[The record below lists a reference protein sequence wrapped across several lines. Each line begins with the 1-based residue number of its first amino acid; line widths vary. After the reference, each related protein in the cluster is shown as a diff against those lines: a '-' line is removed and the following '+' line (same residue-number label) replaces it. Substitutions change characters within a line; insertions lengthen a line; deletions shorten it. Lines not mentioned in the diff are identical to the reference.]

1 MKIRNSHLLITVL
14 ILLLSM
20 VTILPI
26 AWSLALAAA
35 LLIDL
40 AHLNFT
46 RQGRFRL
53 YAAQVQPDQP
63 WRLRWISSPVLKLFK
78 RVSPRMSQTE
88 REALD
93 AGSVWWDGELF
104 SGKPR
109 WRKLRKLELPT
120 LSEEEQAFLD
130 GPVNQLC
137 EMLDDWHITHERH
150 DLPPEVWQFIKDNK
164 FFSMIIPKAY
174 GGLEFSALA
183 HSSVVMKIA
192 TRSVSAAVT
201 VMVPNS
207 LGPGKLLLE
216 YGTDEQKQFYLPRL
230 AVGQEIPCFALTNP
244 EAGSD
249 AGAIPDFGIVCR
261 GDFEDQKDVIGIRLT
276 WNKRYITLGPVAT
289 LLGLAFKLYDP
300 DHLLSEQEDR
310 GVTLAM
316 IPTST
321 PGVNIGRRHLP
332 LNIVFMNGPNSG
344 KDVFIPMEY
353 IIGGQERI
361 GQGWRMLMEC
371 LADGRSISLPA
382 LSVGSGK
389 LVSRAIGAYARV
401 RRQFKMPIG
410 RFEGIEEALAR
421 IGGYTYIMDAARV
434 LTAGAID
441 LGEKPSVISAIVKYH
456 LTEGM
461 RQIINDGM
469 DIVGGSGIC
478 LGPKNI
484 LGRAYQALPIS
495 ITVEGAN
502 ILTRS
507 MIIFGQGAI
516 RSHPFIFEEM
526 SALDEADWNVSL
538 RRFDRALF
546 GHIRFYIGNTLRTFL
561 HGLSGAIFA
570 LTSARRPMRRYYQKL
585 TRMSAA
591 FAVLTDTTLLMLGA
605 SLKRKEKIS
614 ARLGDILSYLYLGT
628 AILKRFEMQGCLKD
642 DIPLMRW
649 SADLVLYRIQIAID
663 GLLQNFPNRFVAGW
677 LRLMIFPLGLR
688 FKPPKDKLGHQVAE
702 LLLAPSQARDRL
714 TEGVFTPENEQDT
727 VARLEDALVK
737 TIKAEHIERRLK
749 KEMKGYQPGYQV
761 MNDMLTRALQ
771 KNIINAEEAKLIREA
786 EEARWHVIQV
796 DDFNQNFTQE

>member
-1 MKIRNSHLLITVL
+1 MDSPNNT
-14 ILLLSM
+14 
-20 VTILPI
+20 P
-26 AWSLALAAA
+26 
-35 LLIDL
+35 
-40 AHLNFT
+40 
-46 RQGRFRL
+46 
-53 YAAQVQPDQP
+53 VQPTQD

-109 WRKLRKLELPT
+109 WRKLRKLQLPT

-137 EMLDDWHITHERH
+137 AMLDDWDITHERY

-164 FFSMIIPKAY
+164 FFSMIIPRAF

-183 HSSVVMKIA
+183 HSTVVMKIA

-216 YGTDEQKQFYLPRL
+216 YGTPEQKEYYLPRL

-261 GDFEDQKDVIGIRLT
+261 DNFQDRKDVLGIRLT

-300 DHLLSEQEDR
+300 EHLLGDQEDR

-316 IPTST
+316 IPTGT
-321 PGVNIGRRHLP
+321 PGVDIGRRHMP

-344 KDVFIPMEY
+344 KDVFIPMDY
-353 IIGGQERI
+353 VIGGQERI

-389 LVSRAIGAYARV
+389 LASRAVGAYSRV

-421 IGGYTYIMDAARV
+421 IGGLTYMMDAARI

-461 RQIINDGM
+461 RQVINDAM

-478 LGPKNI
+478 LGPNNI

-538 RRFDRALF
+538 QRFDRALF
-546 GHIRFYIGNTLRTFL
+546 GHIRFYMSNTLRAFL
-561 HGLSGAIFA
+561 HGLSGAVFA
-570 LTSARRPMRRYYQKL
+570 WTSARRPVRRYYQKL

-591 FAVLTDTTLLMLGA
+591 FGVLTDTTLLMLGA

-628 AILKRFEMQGCLKD
+628 AILKHFEMQGCLKQD
-642 DIPLMRW
+642 VPLMRW
-649 SADLVLYRIQIAID
+649 GMEHVLHRIQIAID
-663 GLLQNFPNRFVAGW
+663 GLLQNFPNRLIAVW
-677 LRLMIFPLGLR
+677 LRLIIFPLGLR
-688 FKPPKDKLGHQVAE
+688 FKPATDRTGHQVAE
-702 LLLAPSQARDRL
+702 LLLSPSQARDRL
-714 TEGVFTPENEQDT
+714 TEGVYLPDNEQDT

-737 TIKAEHIERRLK
+737 TIKAEHLERRLR
-749 KEMKGYQPGYQV
+749 KELKGYQPGYQI
-761 MNDMLTRALQ
+761 MEDMLKRAQQQQL
-771 KNIINAEEAKLIREA
+771 INDDEARLIREA
-786 EEARWHVIQV
+786 EEARWQVIQV
-796 DDFNQNFTQE
+796 DDFNLNFSQE

>member
-1 MKIRNSHLLITVL
+1 MNRYPLYLRITLVALLCATANVLNPVWLLCLLGALLVDLRPVRRPVL
-14 ILLLSM
+14 I
-20 VTILPI
+20 
-26 AWSLALAAA
+26 
-35 LLIDL
+35 
-40 AHLNFT
+40 
-46 RQGRFRL
+46 
-53 YAAQVQPDQP
+53 AAQAGSGLS
-63 WRLRWISSPVLKLFK
+63 WRLRWISSPILKLFK

-109 WRKLRKLELPT
+109 WRKLRKLDLPT
-120 LSEEEQAFLD
+120 LSEAEQAFLD
-130 GPVNQLC
+130 GPVNELC
-137 EMLDDWHITHERH
+137 AMLDDWDITHTRQ
-150 DLPPEVWQFIKDNK
+150 DLPPEVWQFIKQHG
-164 FFSMIIPKAY
+164 FFAMIIPRAY

-183 HSSVVMKIA
+183 HSEVVMKIS
-192 TRSVSAAVT
+192 TRSVTAAVT

-216 YGTDEQKQFYLPRL
+216 YGTDEQKDYYLPRL
-230 AVGQEIPCFALTNP
+230 AAGQEIPCFALTNP

-249 AGAIPDFGIVCR
+249 AGAIPDHGIVCR
-261 GDFEDQKDVIGIRLT
+261 GNFQERKDVLGIRLT

-300 DHLLSEQEDR
+300 DHLLGETEEL
-310 GVTLAM
+310 GVTLAL
-316 IPTST
+316 IPTDT

-332 LNIVFMNGPNSG
+332 LNVVFMNGPNSG
-344 KDVFIPMEY
+344 KDVFIPMDY
-353 IIGGQERI
+353 VIGGQARI

-389 LVSRAIGAYARV
+389 LTSRAVGAYARV
-401 RRQFKMPIG
+401 RRQFKLPIG

-421 IGGYTYIMDAARV
+421 IGGYTYMMDAARV

-461 RQIINDGM
+461 RQVVNDAM
-469 DIVGGSGIC
+469 DVVGGSGIC
-478 LGPKNI
+478 MGPRNI
-484 LGRAYQALPIS
+484 LGRAYQAVPIS

-538 RRFDRALF
+538 KRFDRALF
-546 GHIRFYIGNTLRTFL
+546 GHMRFFMSNTTRAFL
-561 HGLSGAIFA
+561 HGLTGARFA
-570 LTSARRPMRRYYQKL
+570 LTAARSPMRRYYQQL

-591 FAVLTDTTLLMLGA
+591 FAVLTDVAILMLGG
-605 SLKRKEKIS
+605 SLKRREKLS
-614 ARLGDILSYLYLGT
+614 ARLGDVLSNLYLAT
-628 AILKRFEMQGCLKD
+628 AILKRFEMQGCVKE

-649 SADLVLYRIQIAID
+649 SSDLVLYRMQVAID
-663 GLLQNFPNRFVAGW
+663 GLLQNFPNRLIAWW
-677 LRLMIFPLGLR
+677 LRLLIFPLGMR
-688 FKPPKDKLGHQVAE
+688 FKPPRDRLGHQVAE
-702 LLLAPSQARDRL
+702 LLLTPSQARDRL
-714 TEGVFTPENEQDT
+714 TQGMYMPSHAHDT
-727 VARLEDALVK
+727 VAQLEDALIK

-749 KEMKGYQPGYQV
+749 QKLPGYQPGYQV
-761 MNDMLTRALQ
+761 MDKLLSQALAE
-771 KNIINAEEAKLIREA
+771 KIINQDEAQLIREA
-786 EEARWHVIQV
+786 ETARWQVIQV
-796 DDFNQNFTQE
+796 DDFSKDFTQE

>member
-1 MKIRNSHLLITVL
+1 MKHSGRDISVYTLFN
-14 ILLLSM
+14 
-20 VTILPI
+20 
-26 AWSLALAAA
+26 AL
-35 LLIDL
+35 
-40 AHLNFT
+40 
-46 RQGRFRL
+46 RQGLRQLCSHRVVT
-53 YAAQVQPDQP
+53 AQAQPGHD
-63 WRLRWISSPVLKLFK
+63 WRLRWISSPILKLFR

-104 SGKPR
+104 SGKPG
-109 WRKLRKLELPT
+109 WRKLRKLQLPG
-120 LSEEEQAFLD
+120 LSEAEQAFIN

-137 EMLDDWHITHERH
+137 EMLDDWHITHERM

-164 FFSMIIPKAY
+164 FFSMIIPRAF

-183 HSSVVMKIA
+183 HSTVVMKIA

-216 YGTDEQKQFYLPRL
+216 YGTDEQKQYYLPRL
-230 AVGQEIPCFALTNP
+230 AVGEEIPCFALTNP

-249 AGAIPDFGIVCR
+249 AGAIPDYGIVCR
-261 GDFEDQKDVIGIRLT
+261 GDFQDQKDVLGVRLT

-289 LLGLAFKLYDP
+289 LLGLAFKLFDP
-300 DHLLSEQEDR
+300 DRLLGDVEDR

-316 IPTST
+316 IPTNT

-332 LNIVFMNGPNSG
+332 MNIVFMNGPNSG
-344 KDVFIPMEY
+344 KDVFIPMDF

-389 LVSRAIGAYARV
+389 LVSRSIGAYARV
-401 RRQFKMPIG
+401 RRQFKLPIG
-410 RFEGIEEALAR
+410 RFEGVEEALAR
-421 IGGYTYIMDAARV
+421 IGGYTYMMDAARI
-434 LTAGAID
+434 LTAAAID

-456 LTEGM
+456 LTESM
-461 RQIINDGM
+461 RQVVNDGM
-469 DIVGGSGIC
+469 DIIGGSGIC
-478 LGPKNI
+478 LGPRNI

-538 RRFDRALF
+538 QRFDRALF
-546 GHIRFYIGNTLRTFL
+546 GHIRFYISNTLRTL
-561 HGLSGAIFA
+561 MHGLTGAVFA
-570 LTSARRPMRRYYQKL
+570 LTSARAPSRRYYQKL
-585 TRMSAA
+585 TRMSSA

-628 AILKRFEMQGCLKD
+628 AILKRFEMQGQLKD
-642 DIPLMRW
+642 DAPLMRW
-649 SADLVLYRIQIAID
+649 SMEHVLYRIQIAID
-663 GLLQNFPNRFVAGW
+663 GLLQNFPNRFVAFW
-677 LRLMIFPLGLR
+677 LRLIIFPLGLR
-688 FKPPKDKLGHQVAE
+688 FKPPIDKLGHQVAE
-702 LLLAPSQARDRL
+702 VLLTPSQARDRL
-714 TEGVFTPENEQDT
+714 TDGVFLPDNENDT

-737 TIKAEHIERRLK
+737 TIRAEHVERRLK
-749 KEMKGYQPGYQV
+749 KELKGYQPGYQL
-761 MNDMLTRALQ
+761 MDDMLNRALQ
-771 KNIINAEEAKLIREA
+771 KNIINADEARLVREA
-786 EEARWHVIQV
+786 EQARWEVIQV
-796 DDFNQNFTQE
+796 DDFNQQFTQE

>member
-1 MKIRNSHLLITVL
+1 MVTLKR
-14 ILLLSM
+14 LLLLTALIFLVSL
-20 VTILPI
+20 TTLLPA
-26 AWSLALAAA
+26 AWFIVALAA
-35 LLIDL
+35 LLVDVASSRNVQL
-40 AHLNFT
+40 F
-46 RQGRFRL
+46 
-53 YAAQVQPDQP
+53 AAQSQSTQD
-63 WRLRWISSPVLKLFK
+63 WRLRWISSPILKLFK

-88 REALD
+88 REALN

-109 WRKLRKLELPT
+109 WRKLRKLQLPT

-137 EMLDDWHITHERH
+137 EMLNDWDVTHNRK

-183 HSSVVMKIA
+183 HSTVVMKIS

-216 YGTDEQKQFYLPRL
+216 YGTTEQKEYYLPRL

-249 AGAIPDFGIVCR
+249 AGAIPDLGIVCR
-261 GDFEDQKDVIGIRLT
+261 GDFQDRKDVLGMRLT

-289 LLGLAFKLYDP
+289 LLGLAFKLFDP
-300 DHLLSEQEDR
+300 DHLLGEKEEL
-310 GVTLAM
+310 GVTLAL
-316 IPTST
+316 IPTDT

-332 LNIVFMNGPNSG
+332 LDIVFMNGPNSG
-344 KDVFIPMEY
+344 TDVFIPMDY

-389 LVSRAIGAYARV
+389 LASRAIGAYARV

-421 IGGYTYIMDAARV
+421 IGGYTYMMDAARV

-461 RQIINDGM
+461 RQVVNDAM

-484 LGRAYQALPIS
+484 IGRAYQALPIS

-516 RSHPFIFEEM
+516 RSHPYIFEEM
-526 SALDEADWNVSL
+526 SAMDEADWNVSL

-546 GHIRFYIGNTLRTFL
+546 GHIRFYVTNTLRTFL
-561 HGLSGAIFA
+561 HGLSGAWFA
-570 LTSARRPMRRYYQKL
+570 LTAARWPMRRYYQKL
-585 TRMSAA
+585 TRLSAA
-591 FAVLTDTTLLMLGA
+591 FAVLTDTSLLSLGA
-605 SLKRKEKIS
+605 SLKRREKLS

-628 AILKRFEMQGCLKD
+628 AILKRFETQGCLKE

-649 SADLVLYRIQIAID
+649 SSELVLHRIQIAID
-663 GLLQNFPNRFVAGW
+663 GLLQNFPNRPLAWW
-677 LRLMIFPLGLR
+677 LRFMIFPLGLR
-688 FKPPKDKLGHQVAE
+688 FKPPKDKLGHQIAE
-702 LLLAPSQARDRL
+702 LLLTPSQARDRL
-714 TEGVFTPENEQDT
+714 TEGVFLPENDNDT
-727 VARLEDALVK
+727 VTRLEDALVK
-737 TIKAEHIERRLK
+737 TIKAEHVERRLK
-749 KEMKGYQPGYQV
+749 KAMKGYQPGYQL
-761 MNDMLTRALQ
+761 MEGMLERAL
-771 KNIINAEEAKLIREA
+771 AEKILNEDEARLIREA
-786 EEARWHVIQV
+786 ETARWHIIQV
-796 DDFNQNFTQE
+796 DDFNKEFTQE

>member
-1 MKIRNSHLLITVL
+1 MTFSPYLKQGLGLL
-14 ILLLSM
+14 ILL
-20 VTILPI
+20 
-26 AWSLALAAA
+26 SLASCLPPAWLVLLGSA
-35 LLIDL
+35 LLL
-40 AHLNFT
+40 KPRAFK
-46 RQGRFRL
+46 RL
-53 YAAQVQPDQP
+53 RVMTAQAQPRHD
-63 WRLRWISSPVLKLFK
+63 WRLRWISAPILKLF
-78 RVSPRMSQTE
+78 RRISPRMSQTE

-109 WRKLRKLELPT
+109 WRKLRKLQLPG

-137 EMLDDWHITHERH
+137 EMLNDWQITHERQ
-150 DLPPEVWQFIKDNK
+150 DLPPEIWQFIKDNK
-164 FFSMIIPKAY
+164 FFAMIIPKAY

-183 HSSVVMKIA
+183 HSTVVMKIA
-192 TRSVSAAVT
+192 TRSVTAAVT

-216 YGTDEQKQFYLPRL
+216 YGTPEQKDHYLPRL
-230 AVGQEIPCFALTNP
+230 AVGKEIPCFALTNP

-261 GDFEDQKDVIGIRLT
+261 GDFQNRKDVLGIRLT

-300 DHLLSEQEDR
+300 EHLLSDQEDR

-316 IPTST
+316 IPTDT

-344 KDVFIPMEY
+344 KNVFIPMDY
-353 IIGGQERI
+353 VIGGQERI

-371 LADGRSISLPA
+371 LADGRAISLPA

-389 LVSRAIGAYARV
+389 LVSRSIGAYARV
-401 RRQFKMPIG
+401 RRQFKLPIG

-421 IGGYTYIMDAARV
+421 IGAYTYMMDAARI
-434 LTAGAID
+434 LTSAAID

-461 RQIINDGM
+461 RQVVNDGM
-469 DIVGGSGIC
+469 DIIGGSGIC
-478 LGPKNI
+478 LGPRNI

-538 RRFDRALF
+538 QRFDRALF
-546 GHIRFYIGNTLRTFL
+546 GHIRFYMANTLRSFL
-561 HGLSGAIFA
+561 HGVTGAHFA
-570 LTSARRPMRRYYQKL
+570 LTSARAPMRRYYQKL
-585 TRMSAA
+585 TRMSAV

-605 SLKRKEKIS
+605 GLKRKEKIS

-628 AILKRFEMQGCLKD
+628 AILKRFEMQGCIKE

-649 SADLVLYRIQIAID
+649 SLEHVLYRIQVAID
-663 GLLQNFPNRFVAGW
+663 GLLQNFPNRLVATW
-677 LRLMIFPLGLR
+677 LRLIILPLGVR
-688 FKPPKDKLGHQVAE
+688 FKPPSDKLGQQVAQ
-702 LLLAPSQARDRL
+702 LLLTPSPARDRL
-714 TEGVFTPENEQDT
+714 TEGVFLPDNEHDT
-727 VARLEDALVK
+727 VARLEDALLKV
-737 TIKAEHIERRLK
+737 IKAEHVERRLK
-749 KEMKGYQPGYQV
+749 KELKDYQPGYQI
-761 MNDMLTRALQ
+761 MNDMLNRALQ
-771 KNIINAEEAKLIREA
+771 KDIITADEAKLIREA
-786 EEARWHVIQV
+786 EEARWQVIQV
-796 DDFNQNFTQE
+796 DDFNPEFSQE

>member
-1 MKIRNSHLLITVL
+1 MDSHHSSPISTVQ
-14 ILLLSM
+14 
-20 VTILPI
+20 
-26 AWSLALAAA
+26 
-35 LLIDL
+35 D
-40 AHLNFT
+40 
-46 RQGRFRL
+46 
-53 YAAQVQPDQP
+53 
-63 WRLRWISSPVLKLFK
+63 WRLRWISSPILKLFK

-88 REALD
+88 REALN

-104 SGKPR
+104 SGKPHWR
-109 WRKLRKLELPT
+109 NIRKLTLPT
-120 LSEEEQAFLD
+120 LTAEEQAFLD

-137 EMLDDWHITHERH
+137 VMLDDWDITHERH

-164 FFSMIIPKAY
+164 FFSMIIPREY
-174 GGLEFSALA
+174 GGLAFSALA
-183 HSSVVMKIA
+183 HSTIVMKIA
-192 TRSVSAAVT
+192 TRSISAAVT

-216 YGTDEQKQFYLPRL
+216 YGTNEQKEYYLPRL

-261 GDFEDQKDVIGIRLT
+261 GDFQDRQDVLGIRLT

-300 DHLLSEQEDR
+300 DHLLGEQEDL

-316 IPTST
+316 IPTNT
-321 PGVNIGRRHLP
+321 PGVNIGRRHFP

-344 KDVFIPMEY
+344 KDVFIPMDY

-389 LVSRAIGAYARV
+389 LTSRAIGAYARI

-421 IGGYTYIMDAARV
+421 IGGFTYMMDAARV
-434 LTAGAID
+434 LTAGALD

-461 RQIINDGM
+461 RQVVNDAM
-469 DIVGGSGIC
+469 DIVGGAGIC
-478 LGPKNI
+478 LGPRNI

-516 RSHPFIFEEM
+516 RSHPYIFEEM
-526 SALDEADWNVSL
+526 SALDEDEWKLSL
-538 RRFDRALF
+538 KRFDRALF
-546 GHIRFYIGNTLRTFL
+546 GHIRFYISNTLRAFW
-561 HGLSGAIFA
+561 HGLSGANFVWV
-570 LTSARRPMRRYYQKL
+570 SARRPTRRYYQKL

-591 FAVLTDTTLLMLGA
+591 FAVLTDTTLLTLGA

-614 ARLGDILSYLYLGT
+614 ARLGDILSNLYLGT
-628 AILKRFEMQGCLKD
+628 AILKRFETQGSVTED
-642 DIPLMRW
+642 VPLMRW
-649 SADLVLYRIQIAID
+649 SMELVLHRIQNAID
-663 GLLQNFPNRFVAGW
+663 GLLQNFPNRLLALY
-677 LRLMIFPLGLR
+677 LRLVIFPLGLR
-688 FKPPKDKLGHQVAE
+688 FKPPKDKLGHQVAD
-702 LLLAPSQARDRL
+702 LLLSPSPARDRL
-714 TEGVFTPENEQDT
+714 TQGLFIPEDTQD
-727 VARLEDALVK
+727 AIAQLEDALAK
-737 TIKAEHIERRLK
+737 TIKAEPIERRLR
-749 KEMKGYQPGYQV
+749 KELKGYQPGYQV
-761 MNDMLTRALQ
+761 MEDMLQRALAQ
-771 KNIINAEEAKLIREA
+771 QIISEDEARLIRDA
-786 EEARWHVIQV
+786 ENARWQVIQV
-796 DDFNQNFTQE
+796 DDFNMDFTQE